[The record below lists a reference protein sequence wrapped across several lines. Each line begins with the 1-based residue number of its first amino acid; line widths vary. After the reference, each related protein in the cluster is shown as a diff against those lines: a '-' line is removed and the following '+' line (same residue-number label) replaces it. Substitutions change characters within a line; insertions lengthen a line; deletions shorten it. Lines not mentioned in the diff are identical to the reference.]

1 MVVCLFD
8 GKDASESWMGI
19 HADSCEK
26 VLCCPCGLFGERSE
40 LGHKKWLGRC
50 ARVITATFNAEE
62 EELAAHHHLTWKP
75 AIGKP
80 QRKDGIPTLRIEW

>member
-1 MVVCLFD
+1 
-8 GKDASESWMGI
+8 MGI

-26 VLCCPCGLFGERSE
+26 VLYCPYGLFGERSE

-62 EELAAHHHLTWKP
+62 EELAAHHRLTWKP
-75 AIGKP
+75 AMESR
-80 QRKDGIPTLRIEW
+80 RKKTVYRTCASSGDGLS